1 MLKIERILCPV
12 DFSEFSAK
20 AFENAYSLTRH
31 YGSKLYLEDVVQP
44 LTSVFPYYAFPD
56 SMNRVFSDLNA
67 DAEKQLQDLAKK
79 HTWNGLQPDFVVHNG
94 FPVES
99 ILSSAQAKAVDL
111 IVTGTHGRQGLDRMA
126 MGSVTEKVL
135 RKARCPVLA
144 VRKPAHDFISVE
156 KGADAVHLRKILFC
170 TDFSEHSQRAL
181 EYALSLAMEF
191 IADLTLLHVL
201 EDSAASEDFQSATAM
216 ALGKLEKLA
225 PSEVRNWCAV
235 KTGVRLGKP
244 YQEIIQLALESEA
257 DLIVMGVRGRNALD
271 LALFGSTTHRVIQ
284 LGSCPVL
291 AVQIF

>member
-56 SMNRVFSDLNA
+56 SMNRVFSELNA
-67 DAEKQLQDLAKK
+67 DAEKRLQDLAKK

-201 EDSAASEDFQSATAM
+201 EDSAASHLVICPCESCGPDRDGDARPPGPRSN
-216 ALGKLEKLA
+216 GHG
-225 PSEVRNWCAV
+225 VRNRESVAESSLSSPGCPQA
-235 KTGVRLGKP
+235 GSRLH
-244 YQEIIQLALESEA
+244 Q
-257 DLIVMGVRGRNALD
+257 R
-271 LALFGSTTHRVIQ
+271 
-284 LGSCPVL
+284 
-291 AVQIF
+291 